1 MRVPFLCLKDITAK
15 NANELQEA
23 VLRVTNSGLY
33 LFGNEVKLFEKN
45 YADYIGTK
53 YCVGVANGLQAL
65 ELMIRACKILYG
77 WNDDDEITMSSILYQ
92 AK

>member
-53 YCVGVANGLQAL
+53 YC
-65 ELMIRACKILYG
+65 IG
-77 WNDDDEITMSSILYQ
+77 WDIIYSFCEVDDFLFFFCFFDKPEYLRS
-92 AK
+92 